1 MIRQGLS
8 HTHCQQSIGIF
19 WLVED
24 HLIFDIGPVSAAE
37 RCGDMLTFHQT
48 HASNWTV
55 LQRIKGVAPSVE
67 YQQYPRGR
75 VVFDLKTHVF
85 KIYADCCILERRDVL
100 KQIREKMN
108 LPKRGTFV
116 SPDDN
121 YRCTR
126 CAELM
131 LNAS

>member
-1 MIRQGLS
+1 MMRQS
-8 HTHCQQSIGIF
+8 WANTHCQQSIGTF

-24 HLIFDIGPVSAAE
+24 HLIFDIGPISDAE
-37 RCGDMLTFHQT
+37 RCGDVLTFPQT
-48 HASNWTV
+48 QTSIWTV
-55 LQRIKGVAPSVE
+55 LQRNKGVRPGVG

-85 KIYADCCILERRDVL
+85 KIYADCCILERRAVL

-108 LPKRGTFV
+108 LPRRRTFV

-126 CAELM
+126 CSELM